1 MAYFFYLIKPVP
13 TRQRRALLRES
24 GVGKIETSEKDD
36 CRQIRVSRESCGCS
50 CQVSFDFFR
59 TFHLLST

>member
-1 MAYFFYLIKPVP
+1 MKPVP

-24 GVGKIETSEKDD
+24 GIGKIETSEKDD

-50 CQVSFDFFR
+50 CQVSCI
-59 TFHLLST
+59 

>member
-1 MAYFFYLIKPVP
+1 MIVFFMKPVP

-50 CQVSFDFFR
+50 CQVR
-59 TFHLLST
+59 LTQLQV